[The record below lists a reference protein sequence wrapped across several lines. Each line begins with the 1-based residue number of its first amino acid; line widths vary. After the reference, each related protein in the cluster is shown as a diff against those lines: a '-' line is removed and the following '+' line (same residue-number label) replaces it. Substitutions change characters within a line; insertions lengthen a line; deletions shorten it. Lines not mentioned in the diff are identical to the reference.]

1 MDIGSSATALV
12 PVLIGTAGMVE
23 GECFVLGEGV
33 DLTIGRSRSCD
44 VSLRKTSAYLKTP
57 AQVRDNDHDFN
68 TVSRRH
74 LRLHVKDGT
83 AALQDLSSNGTFC
96 NGEQVVLPRK
106 LDLRAGACSIRLG
119 TRESFDLAL
128 MPKDDPRVQG
138 LLPVVGGAN
147 ANDID

>member
-1 MDIGSSATALV
+1 MADLV

-23 GECFVLGEGV
+23 GECFVLGEGS

-74 LRLHVKDGT
+74 LRIHVKDGMV
-83 AALQDLSSNGTFC
+83 ALQDLSSNGTYC
-96 NGEQVVLPRK
+96 NGEQLVQPRK
-106 LDLRAGACSIRLG
+106 VDLAAGACSIRLG
-119 TRESFDLAL
+119 TREAFDLAL

-138 LLPVVGGAN
+138 LQPVVGGGAGSS
-147 ANDID
+147 DID

>member
-1 MDIGSSATALV
+1 MTDVV

-33 DLTIGRSRSCD
+33 EVTIGRSRSCD

-57 AQVRDNDHDFN
+57 SQVRDNDHDFN

-74 LRLHVKDGT
+74 VRLQISAGQ
-83 AALQDLSSNGTFC
+83 AAIQDLSSNGTYC
-96 NGEQVVLPRK
+96 NGEQLVQPRK
-106 LDLRAGACSIRLG
+106 VDLKAGACSIRLG
-119 TRESFDLAL
+119 TRETFDLAL

-138 LLPVVGGAN
+138 LQPVTGGGSA
-147 ANDID
+147 DKDD

>member
-1 MDIGSSATALV
+1 MTDQV

-57 AQVRDNDHDFN
+57 SQVRDNDHDFN

-74 LRLHVKDGT
+74 LRLHIKEGT
-83 AALQDLSSNGTFC
+83 AALQDLSSNGTYC
-96 NGEQVVLPRK
+96 NGEQLVQPRK
-106 LDLRAGACSIRLG
+106 VDLKAGACSIRLG
-119 TRESFDLAL
+119 TRETFDLAL

-138 LLPVVGGAN
+138 LQPVNGGGSKEE
-147 ANDID
+147 DD